1 MLHKIQ
7 DHFILIDKCA
17 GQTRIVE
24 IKDRTLTKYICWPDS
39 SPPIIGNIY
48 KADIIKKLNGGVVR
62 AKTKDQRVL
71 TVRGVPKHI
80 KANSKIDL
88 IITSEQYDD
97 KPVQAK
103 IFLEEMS
110 DFLKLSNIQRII
122 DLFFTKN
129 LPIVED
135 YYAIYWNILDLDKI
149 FLKALSPRVEI
160 KGGGV
165 LWIQKTKTATLIDI
179 DTHNLLL
186 VSDEANFEF
195 CKKAFIKCIEEIKLR
210 NIGGMIIID
219 FPRFSFDRKQKIN
232 EFILNKGKEYFSDG
246 RFLGFSRL
254 QLYELYIPRN
264 FPPLES
270 FYINQEEFE
279 FQNHLRSLWR
289 KSKENKSKANIQF
302 ICGNGLYKKIKEQ
315 KLPPFFKI
323 IERLDLPNN
332 YGELMEKPK

>member
-1 MLHKIQ
+1 MLSKIQ

-17 GQTRIVE
+17 GQTRIAE
-24 IKDRTLTKYICWPDS
+24 IEDRVLTKYICWPDS

-62 AKTKDQRVL
+62 AKTKDHLVL
-71 TVRGVPKHI
+71 TVRGVPKDI
-80 KANSKIDL
+80 KANSKIDV

-103 IFLEEMS
+103 IFLQDMS
-110 DFLKLSNIQRII
+110 DCLELSNIQRII
-122 DLFFTKN
+122 HLFFQKN

-135 YYAIYWNILDLDKI
+135 YHAIYWNILDLDKI
-149 FLKALSPRVEI
+149 FLNALNSRVEI
-160 KGGGV
+160 KDGGV
-165 LWIQKTKTATLIDI
+165 LWIEKTKTATLIDI

-186 VSDEANFEF
+186 DSDEANLEF
-195 CKKAFIKCIEEIKLR
+195 SKKVFIKCIEEIKLR

-219 FPRFSFDRKQKIN
+219 FPRFSFESKKKLH
-232 EFILNKGKEYFSDG
+232 EYILNKGKKYFSDG
-246 RFLGFSRL
+246 SFLGFSRL

-264 FPPLES
+264 FPPLER
-270 FYINQEEFE
+270 FYINEEEFE

-289 KSKENKSKANIQF
+289 KSKENKSKNNIEF
-302 ICGNGLYKKIKEQ
+302 ICGKNLYKKIKKQ
-315 KLPPFFKI
+315 KLPPFIKI

-332 YGELMEKPK
+332 YGELMEMSK